1 MQMGMRLWIKTA
13 TEPEFNLRVQWQFL
27 NQKAEVGNESRW
39 FFQDECASDISLH
52 AIAGLKYNDPHGTL
66 QRLYAKNPMEIV
78 VQMLLVTPDMI
89 DKSFEEAWERPLPY
103 WDAYRTLSI
112 AYVEAK
118 LRYLDDLASAG
129 IVDVLT
135 DLDFKIGELD
145 DKLPAWYH
153 YRYTGP
159 EKRIERIPGRVS
171 HVTDL

>member
-1 MQMGMRLWIKTA
+1 
-13 TEPEFNLRVQWQFL
+13 
-27 NQKAEVGNESRW
+27 
-39 FFQDECASDISLH
+39 
-52 AIAGLKYNDPHGTL
+52 
-66 QRLYAKNPMEIV
+66 MER
-78 VQMLLVTPDMI
+78 
-89 DKSFEEAWERPLPY
+89 SLPY
-103 WDAYRTLSI
+103 WDAYRILSI

-118 LRYLDDLASAG
+118 LQYLDDLASAG

-171 HVTDL
+171 HVNDL